1 MFLVSILDAVLAATT
16 LSLRYSSVLFVRFYP
31 IARYL
36 PRVYANFAAYALSAL
51 LQLQLTRRNARK
63 GRRHPILIALLG
75 WLDVTR
81 PLLSALT
88 ALVNIL
94 CALSAAD
101 FVYRGQY
108 LHPSQELSF
117 SRMGYVDA
125 TSARVVIRAPQASVV
140 ELQAKLTDLG
150 TFPEDKVMSA
160 IVRNLSEETD
170 WAGTFTLHGLL
181 PDTVYTYST
190 NASHAGTF
198 KTAGEHPKKWTMI
211 QTSFVKPFYPYN
223 PLDHALSVKGLDHLG
238 RHLGNRTAEF
248 MLFLGDFIYIDL
260 PYPLGWT
267 RQHYTDLYR
276 QTYASPSWT
285 PALRNLPWLH
295 VYDDHEFINDW
306 SGNETGLYRN
316 AVAPYWHYQGH
327 ANPPSPAHFGKGAAY
342 YTFAR
347 GDVAFFVLDTRRYRS
362 PAEVSDGPDK
372 TMLGPAQL
380 EHLRQ
385 WLRAEPRWKVV
396 VSSVPWTRTW
406 VSPDQGDRWAGYLHE
421 REVIFGWMR
430 ETDGV
435 VLLSG
440 DRHEHTTTLF
450 PPPSGGGQVEGKTLI
465 EFSTSALNQFYE
477 PFDRFHVPVVGGDEA
492 VYNHYS
498 GNSKLASI
506 SFDTTD
512 PGRWSVQID
521 LIVDGEK
528 VWDYAWTYER
538 RPTIRKTETKPARK
552 DVPSWGFWKR

>member
-16 LSLRYSSVLFVRFYP
+16 LSLRYSSVLFVRF
-31 IARYL
+31 
-36 PRVYANFAAYALSAL
+36 
-51 LQLQLTRRNARK
+51 
-63 GRRHPILIALLG
+63 
-75 WLDVTR
+75 
-81 PLLSALT
+81 
-88 ALVNIL
+88 
-94 CALSAAD
+94 
-101 FVYRGQY
+101 
-108 LHPSQELSF
+108 LSF

-198 KTAGEHPKKWTMI
+198 KTAGEHPKKWTII
-211 QTSFVKPFYPYN
+211 QTSCVRPFYPYN

-238 RHLGNRTAEF
+238 RYLGNRTAEF

-295 VYDDHEFINDW
+295 IYDDHEFINDW

-440 DRHEHTTTLF
+440 
-450 PPPSGGGQVEGKTLI
+450 
-465 EFSTSALNQFYE
+465 FSTSALNQFYE

-498 GNSKLASI
+498 GNSKFASI

-512 PGRWSVQID
+512 PGRWLVQFD

-528 VWDYAWTYER
+528 VWNYAWTYER

>member
-1 MFLVSILDAVLAATT
+1 MFIIPILDAVLAATT
-16 LSLRYSSVLFVRFYP
+16 LTLRYSSILFVRFYP

-51 LQLQLTRRNARK
+51 LQVHLTRRHARK
-63 GRRHPILIALLG
+63 GRRHPLLVALLG

-94 CALSAAD
+94 CVVSAVD

-108 LHPSQELSF
+108 FHPSHELSF

-125 TSARVVIRAPQASVV
+125 TSARIVVRAPQASVV
-140 ELQAKLTDLG
+140 ELQAR
-150 TFPEDKVMSA
+150 PESSASDIWLSA
-160 IVRNLSEETD
+160 IVSGLSEETD
-170 WAGTFTLHGLL
+170 WAGTFTLDGLL
-181 PDTVYTYST
+181 SDTAYVYMT
-190 NASHAGTF
+190 NASHAGAF
-198 KTAGEHPKKWTMI
+198 KTAAEHPKKWTMI
-211 QTSFVKPFYPYN
+211 QTSCVKPFYPYN
-223 PLDHALSVKGLDHLG
+223 PLDHPLSVKGLEHLG
-238 RHLGNRTAEF
+238 RYLHNRTAEF

-267 RQHYTDLYR
+267 QRHYTDLYR

-306 SGNETGLYRN
+306 SGNETGLYQA
-316 AVAPYWHYQGH
+316 AVPPYWHYQGH
-327 ANPPSPAHFGKGAAY
+327 ANPPSSPPARFGAGASY
-342 YTFAR
+342 YAFAR

-362 PAEVSDGPDK
+362 PSDRPDGPDK
-372 TMLGPAQL
+372 TMLGPAQR

-385 WLRAEPRWKVV
+385 WLREETRWKVV

-421 REVIFGWMR
+421 RDMVFEWMR

-435 VLLSG
+435 LLLSG

-450 PPPSGGGQVEGKTLI
+450 PPPSGEGKSLI

-477 PFDRFHVPVVGGDEA
+477 PFDRFHVPVQGGDEA

-498 GNSKLASI
+498 GNSKFASI

-512 PGRWSVQID
+512 PGRWVVQFD
-521 LIVDGEK
+521 LVVDGEK
-528 VWDYAWTYER
+528 VWDYDWVYE
-538 RPTIRKTETKPARK
+538 T
-552 DVPSWGFWKR
+552 

>member
-1 MFLVSILDAVLAATT
+1 MFIIPILNAVLAATT
-16 LSLRYSSVLFVRFYP
+16 LTLRYSSVLFVRFYP

-36 PRVYANFAAYALSAL
+36 PRTYANFAAYALSAL
-51 LQLQLTRRNARK
+51 LQLHLTRRHPRK
-63 GRRHPILIALLG
+63 GRRHPVLVVLLG
-75 WLDVTR
+75 WLDATR

-88 ALVNIL
+88 ALVNTL
-94 CALSAAD
+94 CVIAAVD

-108 LHPSQELSF
+108 FHPSHELSF

-125 TSARVVIRAPQASVV
+125 TSARIVVRAPQASVV
-140 ELQAKLTDLG
+140 ELQARPDSG
-150 TFPEDKVMSA
+150 APENEVFV
-160 IVRNLSEETD
+160 IIRGLSEETD
-170 WAGTFTLHGLL
+170 WAGTFTLDGLL
-181 PDTVYTYST
+181 PDTAYTYST

-198 KTAGEHPKKWTMI
+198 KTAEEHPKKWTMI
-211 QTSFVKPFYPYN
+211 QTSCVKPFYPYH
-223 PLDHALSVKGLDHLG
+223 PLDHALGVKGLDHLD
-238 RHLGNRTAEF
+238 RYLSNRTAEF

-267 RQHYTDLYR
+267 RRHYTDLYR

-285 PALRNLPWLH
+285 PALRALPWLH
-295 VYDDHEFINDW
+295 VYDDHEFANDW
-306 SGNETGLYRN
+306 SGNETGLYRD

-327 ANPPSPAHFGKGAAY
+327 ANPPSPSAEGASASY

-347 GDVAFFVLDTRRYRS
+347 GDVSFFVLDTRRYRS
-362 PAEVSDGPDK
+362 PAEMPDGPEK

-380 EHLRQ
+380 DQLRQ
-385 WLRAEPRWKVV
+385 WLRYEPRWKVV

-421 REVIFGWMR
+421 RETIFGWMR

-450 PPPSGGGQVEGKTLI
+450 PDPSGQGRTLI

-477 PFDRFHVPVVGGDEA
+477 PFDRFHVPEQGGDQA

-498 GNSKLASI
+498 GNSKFASI

-512 PGRWSVQID
+512 PKRWKVQFD

-528 VWDYAWTYER
+528 VWDYEWVYER
-538 RPTIRKTETKPARK
+538 TIHKPG
-552 DVPSWGFWKR
+552 PSWGFWQK

>member
-1 MFLVSILDAVLAATT
+1 MLVIPILDAILAATT
-16 LSLRYSSVLFVRFYP
+16 LTLRYSSILFVRFYP

-51 LQLQLTRRNARK
+51 LQVHLTRRHARK
-63 GRRHPILIALLG
+63 GRCHPILITLLG

-81 PLLSALT
+81 PILSALT
-88 ALVNIL
+88 ALVNML
-94 CALSAAD
+94 CVISAVD

-108 LHPSQELSF
+108 FHSSHELSF

-125 TSARVVIRAPQASVV
+125 TSARIVVRAPQASVV
-140 ELQAKLTDLG
+140 ELQAR
-150 TFPEDKVMSA
+150 PETGASDIWMSA
-160 IVRNLSEETD
+160 TANYLSEEVD
-170 WAGTFTLHGLL
+170 WAGTFTLDGLF
-181 PDTVYTYST
+181 PDTVYIYVT

-198 KTAGEHPKKWTMI
+198 KTAAEHPKKWNMI
-211 QTSFVKPFYPYN
+211 QTSCVKPFYPYN

-238 RHLGNRTAEF
+238 RYLHNRTAEF

-267 RQHYTDLYR
+267 QRHYADLYR

-285 PALRNLPWLH
+285 PALRSLPWLH

-306 SGNETGLYRN
+306 SGNETGLYQA
-316 AVAPYWHYQGH
+316 AVPPYWHYQGH
-327 ANPPSPAHFGKGAAY
+327 ANPPAPAGFGDGASY

-362 PAEVSDGPDK
+362 PSERPDGPDK

-380 EHLRQ
+380 GHLRQ
-385 WLRAEPRWKVV
+385 WLRDEARWKVV

-406 VSPDQGDRWAGYLHE
+406 VSPDQSDRWAGYLHE
-421 REVIFGWMR
+421 REMIFEWMR
-430 ETDGV
+430 NTEGV
-435 VLLSG
+435 LLLSG

-450 PPPSGGGQVEGKTLI
+450 PPPSGEGKTLL
-465 EFSTSALNQFYE
+465 EFSTSALNQFHE
-477 PFDRFHVPVVGGDEA
+477 PFDRFHVPVQGGDEA

-498 GNSKLASI
+498 GNSKFASI
-506 SFDTTD
+506 AFDTTD
-512 PGRWSVQID
+512 PGQWMVRFD

-528 VWDYAWTYER
+528 VWDYEWTY
-538 RPTIRKTETKPARK
+538 RKEMRK
-552 DVPSWGFWKR
+552 AGSS